1 MQLARRIQA
10 LLAERPVSV
19 YDLLR
24 ALPDEDY
31 RTILQAWGDVRTQV
45 ALVPDAHG
53 HCSVPRRSGPRKEN
67 DMPSWDDV
75 IGSSDRTDIHLKYGD
90 VRPLTDVLDYLGR
103 VPRAA
108 HGAVGAGAP
117 ATR

>member
-1 MQLARRIQA
+1 MHLARRIQA

-19 YDLLR
+19 YDVLR

-31 RTILQAWGDVRTQV
+31 RTILQAWGAACAPR
-45 ALVPDAHG
+45 ALVPDATDATA
-53 HCSVPRRSGPRKEN
+53 CPRRSGPRKED
-67 DMPSWDDV
+67 DMPIWDDV
-75 IGSSDRTDIHLKYGD
+75 IGSSDRTDIHMKYGD
-90 VRPLTDVLDYLGR
+90 VRPRADVPDYLGR
-103 VPRAA
+103 VPRTV